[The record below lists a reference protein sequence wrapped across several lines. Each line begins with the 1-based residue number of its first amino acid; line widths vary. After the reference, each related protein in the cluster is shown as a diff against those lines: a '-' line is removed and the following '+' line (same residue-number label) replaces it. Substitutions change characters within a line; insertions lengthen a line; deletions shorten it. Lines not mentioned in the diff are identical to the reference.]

1 MYIELFSKSK
11 VTINESNLL
20 PFNPSN
26 PWLNDDVRLLN
37 YYFYLRTPKKPP
49 AMPTKKYPLGI
60 AFSGGGAKAA
70 AHCGALQALKEY
82 GIKPD
87 IVSGTSAGALVATLH
102 ASGFTPKQMVEM
114 FQGMNFFKDIVT
126 PGVPKGGLFESR
138 PLVELIRKNLP
149 YSRLEELPVPTF
161 LVASDL
167 EHGVPKVFTKGEIA
181 PRVVASCSIPVIFQP
196 MCING
201 VHYVD
206 GGAFQNLPVSAIR
219 QKCEKVIALSL
230 NHLEEDK
237 YKDNLVSVA
246 YRSFLMMMV
255 SNVAADTAQADLFVE
270 LDTYGCTA
278 YDMSKIEELFFRGYD
293 STVKVLE
300 ENGYPRIL
308 EKEEITFPPKR
319 RSKPSGKTVEEAF
332 HHTIEKGVAALKSIR
347 TTVKKK
353 KE

>member
-1 MYIELFSKSK
+1 
-11 VTINESNLL
+11 
-20 PFNPSN
+20 
-26 PWLNDDVRLLN
+26 
-37 YYFYLRTPKKPP
+37 
-49 AMPTKKYPLGI
+49 MPTKKYPLGI

-82 GIKPD
+82 GVKPD
-87 IVSGTSAGALVATLH
+87 IVSGTSAGALVATLY
-102 ASGFTPKQMVEM
+102 ASGFTPKQMIEM
-114 FQGMNFFKDIVT
+114 FQGLNFFKDIVT
-126 PGVPKGGLFESR
+126 PSVPKGGMFDSH

-149 YSRLEELPVPTF
+149 YSRLEDLPIPTL

-201 VHYVD
+201 IHYVD

-219 QKCEKVIALSL
+219 KKCEKVIALSL

-237 YKDNLVSVA
+237 YKDNLISVA

-255 SNVAADTAQADLFVE
+255 ANVAADTAQADLFVE

-278 YDMSKIEELFFRGYD
+278 YDMSKIEELFFRGYN
-293 STVKVLE
+293 STAKVLE
-300 ENGYPRIL
+300 ENGYQRVL
-308 EKEEITFPPKR
+308 EKEEIAFPKKKR
-319 RSKPSGKTVEEAF
+319 KKDNVKNPEEVF
-332 HHTIEKGVAALKSIR
+332 HNTIEKGVAALKSFR